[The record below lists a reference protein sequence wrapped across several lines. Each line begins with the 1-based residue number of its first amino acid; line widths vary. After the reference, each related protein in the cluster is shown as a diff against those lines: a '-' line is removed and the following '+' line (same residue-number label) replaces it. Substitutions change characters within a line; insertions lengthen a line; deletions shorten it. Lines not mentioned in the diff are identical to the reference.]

1 MPSGPYN
8 KKTSSFSL
16 GSRENQW
23 KDLYVSTGT
32 IYIGGAALGINE
44 TIVNNKKTI
53 ELVFYP
59 NTESDI
65 SGNSDEKIYCCC
77 RCRF

>member
-32 IYIGGAALGINE
+32 IYIGGAALGINWRGSSC
-44 TIVNNKKTI
+44 K
-53 ELVFYP
+53 
-59 NTESDI
+59 
-65 SGNSDEKIYCCC
+65 
-77 RCRF
+77 